1 MEYKSIMKKGR
12 PSKEEFAAMIADKQD
27 NPEIYRDA
35 DRREEA
41 NQIPLT
47 QAQKDL
53 VRHIESAVEK
63 TQRKKE
69 EEGEEQ
75 DNPTLWEI
83 AKKHNVSYAD
93 AVPIQEDMRLKRD
106 ALKAACTMAEMRKDR
121 TPLANM
127 KKRAEEAE
135 GELSIMKGI
144 ETNRVKE
151 AQARSNQLESEVAA
165 LKQQLHVDRA
175 ELQSHLDRIKRENN
189 DLFNRVADALEVN
202 ESHQKLNGKLQ
213 VRIAEL
219 EDENKKMHDTLEK
232 QLEGARKAG
241 L

>member
-1 MEYKSIMKKGR
+1 MET
-12 PSKEEFAAMIADKQD
+12 FAAKIADKQD
-27 NPEIYRDA
+27 NPSINELAKEFPKKTYTELEEYRNA
-35 DRREEA
+35 DRHAEA

-47 QAQKDL
+47 ESQKKQEEL
-53 VRHIESAVEK
+53 EPIEGA
-63 TQRKKE
+63 
-69 EEGEEQ
+69 EQ

-83 AKKHNVSYAD
+83 AKEHNVSYAD

-106 ALKAACTMAEMRKDR
+106 ALKAACMIGEMRKDR

-151 AQARSNQLESEVAA
+151 AQARCNQLQDE
-165 LKQQLHVDRA
+165 
-175 ELQSHLDRIKRENN
+175 LDRVKKENN
-189 DLFNRVADALEVN
+189 DLFIRVADALEVD
-202 ESHQKLNGKLQ
+202 ESHQRLNGKLQ

-219 EDENKKMHDTLEK
+219 EDENKKMHDHLAK
-232 QLEGARKAG
+232 QIEAARKAG